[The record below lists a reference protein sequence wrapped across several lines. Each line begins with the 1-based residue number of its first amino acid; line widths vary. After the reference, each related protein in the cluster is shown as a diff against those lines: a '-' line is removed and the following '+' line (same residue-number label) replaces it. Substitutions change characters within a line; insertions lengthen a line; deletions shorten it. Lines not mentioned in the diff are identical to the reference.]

1 MKASLYLSWVLLIA
15 SCSPNGTEYVPV
27 KNAFIKGQWENV
39 DETVVF
45 YRTLTFTDSSAVFTS
60 LGDTIYRFKY
70 YLDPASRTLWLTDA
84 FNKKLSASVVKL
96 DKDSLVLDRL
106 WELNTKQRFFKTKAK

>member
-1 MKASLYLSWVLLIA
+1 MKNMMSLLWVLLIA
-15 SCSPNGTEYVPV
+15 GCSPNGTDYVPV
-27 KNAFIKGQWENV
+27 KDVSIEGEWENV
-39 DETVVF
+39 NEKAVF

-60 LGDTIYRFKY
+60 RGDTIYRFKY

-84 FNKKLSASVVKL
+84 FNKKLSAKVIKS

>member
-1 MKASLYLSWVLLIA
+1 MKLILFILWGLLVA
-15 SCSPNGTEYVPV
+15 GCSPNGPEYVPV
-27 KNAFIKGQWENV
+27 KDAFIKGEWKNV
-39 DETVVF
+39 DETAVF

-60 LGDTIYRFKY
+60 RGDTIYRFKY

-84 FNKKLSASVVKL
+84 FNKKLSAKVVKS

-106 WELNTKQRFFKTKAK
+106 WELNTKQRFFKAKVK